1 MRYLEANNK
10 YRGRETHTIF
20 AVLLGFVGKLF
31 GKAHDANGE
40 DDHKE
45 ETRDEIETV
54 VIGGGGVI
62 KRKSKNCPEGSPYR
76 RHGRNTV
83 VDITSS

>member
-1 MRYLEANNK
+1 MRYLEASNK
-10 YRGRETHTIF
+10 DRGRETHTIF
-20 AVLLGFVGKLF
+20 VVLLGFVGKLF

-54 VIGGGGVI
+54 VIGGGVI
-62 KRKSKNCPEGSPYR
+62 KRKSKNCPEGSPYC
-76 RHGRNTV
+76 RHGRDTV

>member
-1 MRYLEANNK
+1 MRYLEASNK
-10 YRGRETHTIF
+10 DRWRETHTIF
-20 AVLLGFVGKLF
+20 VVLLGFVGKLF

-54 VIGGGGVI
+54 VIGGGVI
-62 KRKSKNCPEGSPYR
+62 KRKSKNGPEGSPYR
-76 RHGRNTV
+76 RHGRDTV